1 MAVNIIQ
8 MPLCIRKNIN
18 EKSSA
23 YGKYFVEVDNAE
35 TLTTDGLVQHVRS
48 HNCAVGEEAI
58 AAVIKKLGEC
68 IPELVAQGQ
77 PVKIDGLG
85 IFRATASSEGAD
97 EATVKRKD
105 FVLSSLLKGIHM
117 RFLPQSNA
125 FKNLTSKRFLNER
138 VAPSVK
144 YVVEAVDR
152 TVEGEQRSVQVRTTI
167 EDFRNPEDGD

>member
-1 MAVNIIQ
+1 MAVNTIQ

-23 YGKYFVEVDNAE
+23 FGKYFVEVDNAE
-35 TLTTDGLVQHVRS
+35 TLTTDGLVKHIRS

-77 PVKIDGLG
+77 PVKIAGLG
-85 IFRATASSEGAD
+85 TFRAWAESEGAE
-97 EATVKRKD
+97 EADVKRKD
-105 FVLSSLLKGIHM
+105 FMLTSLVKGIHI
-117 RFLPQSNA
+117 RFLPQSDA
-125 FKNLTSKRFLNER
+125 TKNLTSKRFLNEH

-144 YVVEAVDR
+144 YVVEAVER
-152 TVEGEQRSVQVRTTI
+152 TVGGETRNIQVRTTI